1 MLLCTKCVGSCS
13 FNYVERK
20 LLNDL
25 PNVIY
30 QGQELKTFSLEAIQI
45 CLFHYTFFFLQRLM
59 LNSNLETC
67 HQKYVYLMFIRYV
80 YQI

>member
-30 QGQELKTFSLEAIQI
+30 QGQELKTFGLEAIQI
-45 CLFHYTFFFLQRLM
+45 CLFHYTFFFF
-59 LNSNLETC
+59 C
-67 HQKYVYLMFIRYV
+67 KD
-80 YQI
+80 